1 MNDQPTMCAM
11 TDAPVV
17 PGGGSPGVAGLVL
30 VLVLLVG
37 VAAGRTKRRWALLV
51 TGLLGVLVFGVLVI
65 AVAGAPDPAVPGD
78 RAAEITAF
86 YTVVV
91 PLLVAFAAG
100 WLCGRAG
107 WVQRLVVV
115 AVAALVVAAFPYAPA
130 GRFTADSLLGSSV
143 AVPAGQEGMG

>member
-1 MNDQPTMCAM
+1 MGAM
-11 TDAPVV
+11 TDTPVF
-17 PGGGSPGVAGLVL
+17 PSGGSPGVAGLVL

-37 VAAGRTKRRWALLV
+37 VAAGRTTRRWALLL
-51 TGLLGVLVFGVLVI
+51 TGLLGVLVFGVLVV
-65 AVAGAPDPAVPGD
+65 AVAGAPDPAAPGD

-107 WVQRLVVV
+107 WVRRLVVV
-115 AVAALVVAAFPYAPA
+115 GVAALVVAAFPYAA
-130 GRFTADSLLGSSV
+130 TARLTADTLPGAPV
-143 AVPAGQEGMG
+143 GVPGGEQGGP

>member
-1 MNDQPTMCAM
+1 M
-11 TDAPVV
+11 TDAPVF
-17 PGGGSPGVAGLVL
+17 PGGESPGVAGLVL

-37 VAAGRTKRRWALLV
+37 VAAGRTKRRWALLL

-65 AVAGAPDPAVPGD
+65 AVAGAPEPAVPGD
-78 RAAEITAF
+78 RAAEMTAF

-107 WVQRLVVV
+107 WIQRLVVV
-115 AVAALVVAAFPYAPA
+115 GVAALIVAAFPYAAA
-130 GRFTADSLLGSSV
+130 GRVTADTLPGAPV
-143 AVPAGQEGMG
+143 GVPGGEQGGP

>member
-1 MNDQPTMCAM
+1 MGAM
-11 TDAPVV
+11 TDAPVW
-17 PGGGSPGVAGLVL
+17 GSPGVAGLVL

-37 VAAGRTKRRWALLV
+37 VVAGRTKRRWALLLA
-51 TGLLGVLVFGVLVI
+51 GLLGVLVFGVLVT

-78 RAAEITAF
+78 RAAEMTAF

-107 WVQRLVVV
+107 WIQRLVVV
-115 AVAALVVAAFPYAPA
+115 GVAALIVAAFPYAAA
-130 GRFTADSLLGSSV
+130 GRVTADTLPGAPV
-143 AVPAGQEGMG
+143 GVPGGEQGGP

>member
-1 MNDQPTMCAM
+1 MGAM
-11 TDAPVV
+11 TDAPVF
-17 PGGGSPGVAGLVL
+17 PGGGSPGVAGLAL

-37 VAAGRTKRRWALLV
+37 VVAGRTKRRWAFLL
-51 TGLLGVLVFGVLVI
+51 TGLLVVLVFGVLVI

-100 WLCGRAG
+100 WMCGRSG
-107 WVQRLVVV
+107 WIQRLVVV
-115 AVAALVVAAFPYAPA
+115 GVAALVVAAFPYAA
-130 GRFTADSLLGSSV
+130 VGRATADTLPGAPV
-143 AVPAGQEGMG
+143 GVPGGEQGGP

>member
-1 MNDQPTMCAM
+1 M
-11 TDAPVV
+11 TDAPVL

-37 VAAGRTKRRWALLV
+37 VVAGRTKRRWALLL

-65 AVAGAPDPAVPGD
+65 AVAGAPDPAVAGD
-78 RAAEITAF
+78 RAAEMTAF

-100 WLCGRAG
+100 WSCGRAG
-107 WVQRLVVV
+107 WIQRVVV
-115 AVAALVVAAFPYAPA
+115 VGVAALVIAAFPYAAA
-130 GRFTADSLLGSSV
+130 GRVTADTLPGAPV
-143 AVPAGQEGMG
+143 GVPGGEQGGP

>member
-1 MNDQPTMCAM
+1 MGAM
-11 TDAPVV
+11 TDTPVF

-37 VAAGRTKRRWALLV
+37 VAAGRTKRRWALLL

-65 AVAGAPDPAVPGD
+65 AVAGAPEPAVPGD
-78 RAAEITAF
+78 RAAEMTAF

-107 WVQRLVVV
+107 WIQRLVVV
-115 AVAALVVAAFPYAPA
+115 GVAALIVAAFPYAAA
-130 GRFTADSLLGSSV
+130 GRVTADTLPGAPV
-143 AVPAGQEGMG
+143 GVPGGEQGGP